1 MMKFIPIA
9 ALPLF
14 AAAIAVAPASAQDVA
29 AGAKLYAANCSAC
42 HGADRAGIAGT
53 FPALTDVNKRLD
65 PKQIREKIQKGG
77 GLMPPFAQL
86 SEKDIDDIAVFLKQ

>member
-9 ALPLF
+9 VLPLF
-14 AAAIAVAPASAQDVA
+14 VAAIAAAPATAQDAA
-29 AGAKLYAANCSAC
+29 AGAKLYATNCSAC
-42 HGADRAGIAGT
+42 HGPDRAGIAGT

-65 PKQIREKIQKGG
+65 PKQIKEKIQKGG

>member
-1 MMKFIPIA
+1 MLKFIPIA
-9 ALPLF
+9 ALPFL
-14 AAAIAVAPASAQDVA
+14 AAAIAAAPATAQDAA

-42 HGADRAGIAGT
+42 HGPDRAGIAGT

-65 PKQIREKIQKGG
+65 PKQIKEKIQKGG